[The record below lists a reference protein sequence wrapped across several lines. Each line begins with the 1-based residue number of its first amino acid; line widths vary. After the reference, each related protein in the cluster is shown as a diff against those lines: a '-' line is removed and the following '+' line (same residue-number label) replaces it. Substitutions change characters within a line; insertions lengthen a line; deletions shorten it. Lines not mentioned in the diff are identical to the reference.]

1 MKSDNQTA
9 RGIARNRHGVRSDEC
24 FAGSFTQQEPIPDE
38 AITAATRVLRHGR
51 LHRYNTVDDELAET
65 SLLEQ
70 EFAQYIGAKYA
81 LALGSG
87 GQAITTAL
95 RASSANPAKKVL
107 TNAFTLPP
115 VPGAVI
121 ATGAEPILVGITED
135 LTIDFEDLE
144 AKVDQA
150 SVLLLSHMR
159 GHICDMDKLMAICD
173 AAKVTVIEDCAHTMG
188 ANWNGLPTGRFG
200 KIGCFSS
207 QTYKHMN
214 SGEGGLLVTDDP
226 EIAAR
231 AILLS
236 GSYMLYQRHLSLPP
250 SSVFDRMRHDVP
262 NLSCRMDNLRAAIL
276 RPQLRQLPQQT
287 RRWNVR
293 YQKLED
299 GLQDT
304 PGLQLVKR
312 PQKEAF
318 VGSSIQFLLLD
329 WPEANIRSA
338 VNRCASRGVELKWF
352 GAKQPVGFTSTYQ
365 NWNYL
370 SAPAMLETDHVLKAI
385 VDMRIPLTFELDD
398 CELIARIIRQEVATE
413 YQQISR
419 S

>member
-1 MKSDNQTA
+1 MKSDIQSASSTA
-9 RGIARNRHGVRSDEC
+9 ENRHSVCSDEC
-24 FAGSFTQQEPIPDE
+24 FAGSFTQQEPLPDD
-38 AITAATRVLRHGR
+38 AIAAATRVLRQGR
-51 LHRYNTVDDELAET
+51 LHRYNTADDELAET

-70 EFAQYIGAKYA
+70 EFAQYIGARYA

-95 RASSANPAKKVL
+95 RALSAKPPKRVL

-115 VPGAVI
+115 VPGAII
-121 ATGAEPILVGITED
+121 AAGAEPILVGVTTD
-135 LTIDFEDLE
+135 LTIDFSDLA
-144 AKVDQA
+144 AKINQA

-173 AAKVTVIEDCAHTMG
+173 AANVTVIEDCAHTMG
-188 ANWNGLPTGRFG
+188 ANWNGLPTGRYG
-200 KIGCFSS
+200 KIACFSC

-214 SGEGGLLVTDDP
+214 SGEGGFLVTDDP

-250 SSVFDRMRHDVP
+250 SSVFEQLKHDVP

-276 RPQLRQLPQQT
+276 RPQLRRLPQQT
-287 RRWNVR
+287 RRWNAR
-293 YQKLED
+293 YQKLEE
-299 GLQDT
+299 GLRDT
-304 PGLQLVKR
+304 PGLRLIKR
-312 PQKEAF
+312 PQEEAY
-318 VGSSIQFLLLD
+318 VGSSIQFLLLN
-329 WPEANIRSA
+329 WPEANIRSV
-338 VNRCASRGVELKWF
+338 VNHCAARGVELKWF
-352 GAKQPVGFTSTYQ
+352 GAKQPVGFTSTYN

-370 SAPAMLETDHVLKAI
+370 SAPSMPETDHVLKAI

-398 CELIARIIRQEVATE
+398 CELIAHIIRQEVAAE
-413 YQQISR
+413 YQQM
-419 S
+419 